1 MKKIIIGIASVPQR
15 VECLKDT
22 IESLLPQCDK
32 IILGLNNYVEAPNFT
47 IHEKIEVHLLDN
59 SLGDAAKFYKIDENN
74 DVYYLTCDDDLI
86 YPNDYV
92 KYLIS
97 KTQQYNVPVGLH
109 GAIIKRPVTSM
120 YKNRQVLHFNSDV
133 DSDTIV
139 DYIGTGTLCYDT
151 SKLNV
156 KLSDFKIPNMADIWF
171 GDIMNKNKVKPVV
184 VTHRKHY
191 ITYNP
196 KMVEQDIPT
205 IYGDFVK
212 SKNDSVQTSIVKKW

>member
-32 IILGLNNYVEAPNFT
+32 IILGLNNYVEAPNFI

-74 DVYYLTCDDDLI
+74 NVYYLTCDDDLI

-133 DSDTIV
+133 ESDTIV

-156 KLSDFKIPNMADIWF
+156 KLADFKIPNMADIWF
-171 GDIMNKNKVKPVV
+171 GDVMNKNKVKPVV
-184 VTHRKHY
+184 VAHRKNY
-191 ITYNP
+191 ITYNV